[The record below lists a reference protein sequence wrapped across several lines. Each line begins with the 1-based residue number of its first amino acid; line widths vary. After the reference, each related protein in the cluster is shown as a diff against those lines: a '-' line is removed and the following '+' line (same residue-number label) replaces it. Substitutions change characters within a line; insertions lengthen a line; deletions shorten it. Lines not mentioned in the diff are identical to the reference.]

1 MAKAYSYIVAR
12 EYIFA
17 PNPFFGVLTLATCK
31 PGIRYSAE
39 IGDFIIGNANGDAKV
54 TASSVD
60 GSGVAGSYD
69 PEEKMITLNLL
80 HAVPGLGSFGTY
92 PDYILISE

>member
-12 EYIFA
+12 DYGFA

-39 IGDFIIGNANGDAKV
+39 IGDFIIGNANKAHGNKLIYMAKV
-54 TASSVD
+54 SEILTFD
-60 GSGVAGSYD
+60 QYWND
-69 PEEKMITLNLL
+69 PRFQRKNL
-80 HAVPGLGSFGTY
+80 
-92 PDYILISE
+92 